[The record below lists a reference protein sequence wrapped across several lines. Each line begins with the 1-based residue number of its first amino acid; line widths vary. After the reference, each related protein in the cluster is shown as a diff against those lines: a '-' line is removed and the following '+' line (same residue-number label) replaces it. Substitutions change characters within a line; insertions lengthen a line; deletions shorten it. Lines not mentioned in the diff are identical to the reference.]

1 METIG
6 HSHPHIIC
14 YQSKVGKAEWLKP
27 STEDTIKK
35 LGAEGVKDMLVVP
48 IAFVSD
54 HSETLYELDMLL
66 KDVALAAG
74 VKKYVRMPS
83 LNSSPRFINA
93 LAELVRKKTQKQED
107 ELSLFP
113 RLSWQEMA
121 V

>member
-1 METIG
+1 MEPIR
-6 HSHPHIIC
+6 HSRPHVVC

-83 LNSSPRFINA
+83 LNDSPRFINA
-93 LAELVRKKTQKQED
+93 LAELVRRETQPESTNVEIAETVKIY
-107 ELSLFP
+107 
-113 RLSWQEMA
+113 
-121 V
+121 